1 MGTTL
6 RLRLASSGYEPR
18 EHHVSECGERR
29 ERDRDGEGRRHRKG
43 HERRRR
49 EKPAAGRL
57 EVQMDG
63 EYVESL
69 GIINHSRP
77 LLYNGNGKLKNW
89 V

>member
-29 ERDRDGEGRRHRKG
+29 ERDGRDGEGRRHRKG
-43 HERRRR
+43 HELRRR

-57 EVQMDG
+57 EVQMIG
-63 EYVESL
+63 
-69 GIINHSRP
+69 
-77 LLYNGNGKLKNW
+77 W
-89 V
+89 